1 MFLYHT
7 VFSYSFIDWVRLCIH
22 KKLFCLSLALCKLG
36 VMTNYLTNY
45 SDIYLS
51 MAFGTVAWIDVK
63 EYETIQPDKIVVD
76 GGNLQSLRHCLFWL
90 FPAFGH
96 QKLTWT
102 LKHLDF
108 QSASIKIILIK
119 TVQNEYENIIG
130 RVVTIVGIRHF
141 LDHEPLW
148 TALSSSTLN
157 PYNT

>member
-108 QSASIKIILIK
+108 QSASIKNHFDK
-119 TVQNEYENIIG
+119 NRPKWVWKHN
-130 RVVTIVGIRHF
+130 RSSRHDSRNPSLSRSRTPMDRFIF
-141 LDHEPLW
+141 LH
-148 TALSSSTLN
+148 T
-157 PYNT
+157 